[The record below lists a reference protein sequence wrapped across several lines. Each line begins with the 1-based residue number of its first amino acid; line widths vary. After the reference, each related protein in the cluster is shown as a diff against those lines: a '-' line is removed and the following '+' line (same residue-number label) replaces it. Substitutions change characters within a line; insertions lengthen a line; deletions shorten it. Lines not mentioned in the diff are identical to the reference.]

1 MLLSMAL
8 RQQNMFI
15 PALGVFCSPHTSWCI
30 WAIIFLG
37 TICRQ
42 EVQSD
47 LLWYWEWAAL
57 EPRWSIL
64 FPESWAVWVTKA
76 LLASLCTYTGLEFG
90 LTRLVGCTS
99 LGGTRN
105 GHLAAPQG
113 APEALWRLCLASGT
127 RNWKKNLEKIR
138 LSKNPPIFKKKPLN
152 IQKTPRNLEKMR
164 LSKNP
169 PPIFKKPP
177 NIQKK
182 TLADEHLPGLNPQ

>member
-15 PALGVFCSPHTSWCI
+15 PALRVFYSPPTSWCI
-30 WAIIFLG
+30 LAIISLG
-37 TICRQ
+37 IICRQ

-127 RNWKKNLEKIR
+127 KNFLKKSDCPKTPQYSKKTPQYSKKNPDFWKNEIVQ
-138 LSKNPPIFKKKPLN
+138 KNPANIKKKT
-152 IQKTPRNLEKMR
+152 QF
-164 LSKNP
+164 S
-169 PPIFKKPP
+169 
-177 NIQKK
+177 KK
-182 TLADEHLPGLNPQ
+182 TRQY